1 MQNIL
6 FLCCFSLVSN
16 QCIYS
21 QNAKDESSSPFLWEA
36 ANIYFLLTDRFYN
49 QNPENDL
56 TLGRTQKTG
65 HLRNFMGGDLQG
77 ITRKIEEGY
86 FSKLGVQAIW
96 FTPVVE
102 QIHGATD
109 EGTGNTYAYH
119 GYWTKDWTA
128 LDPNFGTMNDLKI
141 LVQTAHA
148 HNIRI
153 LLDVVIN
160 HTGPVTGEDPV
171 FPETWV
177 RTTPPCT
184 HDRYQSTVTCTLVA
198 NLPDI
203 RTDSNLSV
211 NLPEQLL
218 KKWEKEGRLDQELAE
233 LNDFFN
239 RTGYPKAPR
248 FYIIKWLTDYIR
260 ELGVDGFRVDTVK
273 HTEAVVWKDLK
284 EAAQKAFDEW
294 KQAHPEKVLDD
305 QEFFMVGEVYGYKI
319 SNTVTYDFGDRKE
332 NYFENGFNSLIN
344 FEFKEDALQPYDSL
358 FRKYDSLLHKEM
370 PGKYVLNYISSHD
383 DGSPFDKNREK
394 SIEAAN
400 KLLLTPGSS
409 QLYYGDETAR
419 PLHIEG
425 AEGDANLRSFMNWES
440 IMNDLETQKTLLHY
454 QKLGQ
459 FRKNHPAVGA
469 GRHQTLSLEPYV
481 FQRSLDHKTGKD
493 HVIIV
498 LEASEGLKEINI
510 NHAFRDGTKVRDAY
524 SGQETTVK
532 NGIVKINSPFSI
544 VLLEKI

>member
-1 MQNIL
+1 MRNIL
-6 FLCCFSLVSN
+6 FLCCFSLLYN
-16 QCIYS
+16 QFIIS
-21 QNAKDESSSPFLWEA
+21 QDSGTRSTTPFLWEA

-65 HLRNFMGGDLQG
+65 HLRNFMGGDLAG
-77 ITRKIEEGY
+77 ITRKIKEGY

-128 LDPNFGTMNDLKI
+128 LDPNFGTMEDLRA

-160 HTGPVTGEDPV
+160 HTGPVTKEDPV
-171 FPETWV
+171 FPEAWV
-177 RTTPPCT
+177 RTQPVCT
-184 HDRYQSTVTCTLVA
+184 YDSYESTTACTLVA

-203 RTDSNLSV
+203 RTDSDRSV
-211 NLPEQLL
+211 NLPQQLIN
-218 KKWEKEGRLDQELAE
+218 KWEKEGRLDQELAE
-233 LNDFFN
+233 LNDFFD

-248 FYIIKWLTDYIR
+248 YYIIKWLTDYIR

-273 HTEAVVWKDLK
+273 HTEAFVWKDLK
-284 EAAQKAFDEW
+284 KEAQIAFSQW
-294 KQAHPEKVLDD
+294 KQAHPEKVLDNH
-305 QEFFMVGEVYGYKI
+305 EFFMVGEVYGYKI
-319 SNTVTYDFGDRKE
+319 SNTVTYDFGDKKE

-344 FEFKEDALQPYDSL
+344 FEFKEDAVKPYDSL
-358 FRKYDSLLHKEM
+358 FRKYDSLLYKEM
-370 PGKYVLNYISSHD
+370 PGKYVLNYLSSHD
-383 DGSPFDKNREK
+383 DGSPFDQDRKK
-394 SIEAAN
+394 AIEAAN
-400 KLLLTPGSS
+400 KLLLAPGAS

-419 PLHIEG
+419 PLQIEG
-425 AEGDANLRSFMNWES
+425 ATGDANLRSFMNWES
-440 IMNDLETQKTLLHY
+440 IVNDLETQKILHHY

-459 FRKNHPAVGA
+459 FRKNHPAIGG
-469 GRHQTLSLEPYV
+469 GRHQTLALDPYI
-481 FQRSLDHKTGKD
+481 FQRSLDHETGTD
-493 HVIIV
+493 RVIIV
-498 LEASEGLKEINI
+498 LDAPEGLKEINI
-510 NHAFRDGTKVRDAY
+510 NHGFKDGTKVRDAY
-524 SGQETTVK
+524 SGQETVVQ
-532 NGIVKINSPFSI
+532 NSIVKINSSFSI